1 MFLRSLYYCFILL
14 QETKNSSLFDK
25 NCSREKPQENVICDI
40 QHEESWRG
48 WTGKLQVTLLSLT
61 FTEINFALKLSR
73 SIRKKYFSVPNNR
86 PPPPPRL
93 LIFGKFSNPPS
104 QFYSNPPPSP
114 LLLISKVL
122 ASHKIKIPKVTDF
135 FVWNSKKVLTS
146 YWVSILNYIH
156 ATETIAL

>member
-61 FTEINFALKLSR
+61 FTEINVALKLSR

-86 PPPPPRL
+86 PPPPPIINFWK
-93 LIFGKFSNPPS
+93 IFQPPFPILFQS
-104 QFYSNPPPSP
+104 SP
-114 LLLISKVL
+114 LPPITNFKGFSKWQNQ
-122 ASHKIKIPKVTDF
+122 KIKSHRF
-135 FVWNSKKVLTS
+135 FCM
-146 YWVSILNYIH
+146 
-156 ATETIAL
+156 E

>member
-1 MFLRSLYYCFILL
+1 MFLRSSYYCFILL

-61 FTEINFALKLSR
+61 FTEINVALKLSR

-86 PPPPPRL
+86 PPPPPPIINFWK
-93 LIFGKFSNPPS
+93 IFQPPFPILF
-104 QFYSNPPPSP
+104 QPSP
-114 LLLISKVL
+114 LPPITNFKGFSK
-122 ASHKIKIPKVTDF
+122 SQNQKIKSHRF
-135 FVWNSKKVLTS
+135 FCM
-146 YWVSILNYIH
+146 
-156 ATETIAL
+156 E

>member
-86 PPPPPRL
+86 PPPPPIINFWK
-93 LIFGKFSNPPS
+93 IFQPPFPILF
-104 QFYSNPPPSP
+104 QPSP
-114 LLLISKVL
+114 FPPITNFKDFSK
-122 ASHKIKIPKVTDF
+122 SQNQKIKSHRF

-146 YWVSILNYIH
+146 YRVSILNYIH